1 MSAALSVDSFAQPL
15 QSEEL
20 FKLMQFGRIA
30 VAILSGA
37 LALAG

>member
-1 MSAALSVDSFAQPL
+1 MSAALSVDSLVQPW
-15 QSEEL
+15 QHEEL
-20 FKLMQFGRIA
+20 FESMQFGRIA

>member
-1 MSAALSVDSFAQPL
+1 MSAALSVDSFAQTW
-15 QSEEL
+15 QYEEL
-20 FKLMQFGRIA
+20 FESTQFGRIA

>member
-1 MSAALSVDSFAQPL
+1 MSAALSVNSFAQTWHH
-15 QSEEL
+15 EEL
-20 FKLMQFGRIA
+20 LTFVLFGRIA